1 MNFITFENN
10 YKSRTMS
17 LNIDYNLVDWSRAQ
31 FALTA
36 MYHWLFVPLTLGL
49 SFIIAIMESVYVKT
63 GNEEWKRMTKFWM
76 TLFGINFAIGIATGI
91 ILEFEFGTNWSN
103 YSWFVGD
110 IFGAPLAI
118 EGIMAFFLEST
129 FIAVMFFGWNKV
141 SKKFHLASS
150 WLTAIGANL
159 SALWILVAN
168 AWMQYPT
175 GMKFNPDTA
184 RNEMQNFRD
193 VLFSPLAITKFLHTV
208 TSGFILASFFV
219 LGISAWYLL
228 KKREEILAKR
238 SMMIAAVF
246 GLAAALITAF
256 TGDGSAY
263 QVSQKQPMKLAAME
277 GLYKGNNG
285 AGLVAFGIL
294 TPSKKPGD
302 GKDPFLFRVEFPKL
316 LSFLAYRNPESF
328 VPGIEDI
335 LRGGFKPEYT
345 AIPKQEAAKAISM
358 EEKIARGRMAIAAFG
373 AYRQAAAVKDSLKAV
388 EAEKTLQSNFP
399 YFGYGYL
406 ESPKAAIPN
415 VSVTYYAFHF
425 MVYSGLY
432 FIILLI
438 ILLFYLHNDQIE
450 NKGWL
455 LRCIV
460 CTIPVAY
467 LAGQA
472 GWIVAE
478 MGRQPWVIQDLMPV
492 SAGVSKIGSS
502 SVQFT
507 FWLFAL
513 VFTILLIAE
522 IMILV
527 KQVKLGPKDG
537 GAH

>member
-1 MNFITFENN
+1 MPV
-10 YKSRTMS
+10 
-17 LNIDYNLVDWSRAQ
+17 NIDYSLVDWSRAQ

-49 SFIIAIMESVYVKT
+49 SFIIAIMESVYVRT

-76 TLFGINFAIGIATGI
+76 TLFGINFAIGVATGI

-129 FIAVMFFGWNKV
+129 FIAVMFFGWDKV
-141 SKKFHLASS
+141 SRKFHLAAS

-184 RNEMQNFRD
+184 RNEMQNFWD
-193 VLFSPLAITKFLHTV
+193 ILLSPVAINKFFHTV
-208 TSGFILASFFV
+208 TSSFILASFFV

-228 KKREEILAKR
+228 KNREHLLAKR
-238 SMMIAAVF
+238 SMMIAAIF
-246 GLAAALITAF
+246 GLAAALGTAF

-277 GLYKGNNG
+277 GLYKGSYG
-285 AGLVAFGIL
+285 AGLVAFGVL
-294 TPSKKPGD
+294 TPAKIAGD
-302 GKDPFLFRVEFPKL
+302 GKDPFLFRIEFPKL
-316 LSFLAYRNPESF
+316 LSFLGYRNPDAF

-335 LRGGFKPEYT
+335 LRGGFNPQYN
-345 AIPKQEAAKAISM
+345 AVPKQELSAAISID
-358 EEKIARGRMAIAAFG
+358 EKIARGRLAIAAFG
-373 AYRQAAAVKDSLKAV
+373 AYRQAVSVKDSLKAS
-388 EAEKTLQSNFP
+388 EAGKTLQANFP

-406 ESPKAAIPN
+406 ESSKAVIP
-415 VSVTYYAFHF
+415 SVPLIYYAFHF

-438 ILLFYLHNDQIE
+438 VLLFYLHNDRIE
-450 NKGWL
+450 IQRWL
-455 LRCIV
+455 LRCTLW
-460 CTIPVAY
+460 TIPVAY
-467 LAGQA
+467 LASQA

-478 MGRQPWVIQDLMPV
+478 VGRQPWVIQDLLPV

-502 SVQFT
+502 SVQLT
-507 FWLFAL
+507 FWLFAI
-513 VFTILLIAE
+513 VFTVLLIAE
-522 IMILV
+522 VMIMV
-527 KQVKLGPKDG
+527 KQIKLGPKNG